1 MRVRR
6 ATKFKDQ
13 LVEALITLTNA
24 LRSGFSLQRAFQL
37 IAHDMRSR
45 SARSSDA
52 SSRSCAFGIDTEQGL
67 RNMHK
72 RLPSEDL
79 DLVVTSIAISQSVGG
94 NLAEVFDKIGETIR
108 ERRRVEGR
116 IDSLTAQGKIQG
128 SSSRSAARPWGWRS
142 TGSTRRHGSP
152 LNNVAG
158 YIIIGFMIIME
169 GLVLLHPQD
178 REHRGLAEWKP
189 SS

>member
-1 MRVRR
+1 
-6 ATKFKDQ
+6 
-13 LVEALITLTNA
+13 
-24 LRSGFSLQRAFQL
+24 
-37 IAHDMRSR
+37 
-45 SARSSDA
+45 
-52 SSRSCAFGIDTEQGL
+52 
-67 RNMHK
+67 MHK

-128 SSSRSAARPWGWRS
+128 IVVSLLPLVVGLAIYWIDPTLMAPL
-142 TGSTRRHGSP
+142 

-158 YIIIGFMIIME
+158 VHHHWLHDHHGGP
-169 GLVLLHPQD
+169 GLLLHPQD
-178 REHRGLAEWKP
+178 REHRV
-189 SS
+189 